1 MYTRVNIFWVSS
13 VISPVLRTTSIIGWG
28 SIIIIQNSMLVVTTN
43 PSSLPSRARC
53 AWCQT
58 WMQHFHCPFKQAQHF
73 EINRDIYLAYNLLW
87 LPTNDEKHKSRFM
100 RHYLFSSLFSVT
112 DSKCEFQAAPCLLK
126 PHGGK
131 VWRNFYLAA
140 RLLACLGM
148 CPFCLPSRNKEGGL
162 LLWKIFYKE
171 WSQVLCWGTRG
182 YGAAGT
188 HWLTAVIWADV
199 EAWRGLRHCEI
210 RLVSA
215 GLPKCLDPPL
225 FFLGLHCYSLLLR
238 QKEKRDARE
247 VFILPSCISSCNLTP
262 VNLLFAYGP
271 SLPPPLFFF
280 FFLLSTLH
288 SPLPVCLRAH
298 HPSSRLTWA
307 QLSVP
312 VLHQTLRGA
321 IQ

>member
-1 MYTRVNIFWVSS
+1 
-13 VISPVLRTTSIIGWG
+13 
-28 SIIIIQNSMLVVTTN
+28 MLVVTTN

-53 AWCQT
+53 AWWQT

-73 EINRDIYLAYNLLW
+73 EINRDTFFAYNLLR
-87 LPTNDEKHKSRFM
+87 LPTNDEKHNSRFM
-100 RHYLFSSLFSVT
+100 RRYLFSSLFSET
-112 DSKCEFQAAPCLLK
+112 DSKCEFQAASCLLK

-131 VWRNFYLAA
+131 VWRIFYLAA
-140 RLLACLGM
+140 CVLACLSM

-162 LLWKIFYKE
+162 LLWKVFYKE
-171 WSQVLCWGTRG
+171 WSRVLCWGTRG
-182 YGAAGT
+182 YGAGGT
-188 HWLTAVIWADV
+188 HWVTAVMWAAA
-199 EAWRGLRHCEI
+199 EAWRSPRHREI
-210 RLVSA
+210 RPVSA

-225 FFLGLHCYSLLLR
+225 FFLGQHCYSLLLR

-247 VFILPSCISSCNLTP
+247 FFFFFFFFLPSCISSCNLTP
-262 VNLLFAYGP
+262 ASLLFGHGP
-271 SLPPPLFFF
+271 SLSPPPLFLFL
-280 FFLLSTLH
+280 FLLSPLH
-288 SPLPVCLRAH
+288 SSVPACLRAH